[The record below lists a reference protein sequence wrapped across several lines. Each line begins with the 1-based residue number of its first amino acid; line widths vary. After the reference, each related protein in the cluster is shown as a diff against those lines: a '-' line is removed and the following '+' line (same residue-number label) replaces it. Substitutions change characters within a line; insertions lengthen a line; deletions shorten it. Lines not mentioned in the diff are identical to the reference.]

1 MVTFEYAVA
10 LTGSI
15 GTGKSSVVNILLS
28 DGFYVI
34 DADKVAHQILDEQYR
49 PIAKIFGDEVLKDDK
64 VDRKLLGGI
73 VFSDSE
79 KRKELEDL
87 LHPLIYDEIER
98 QAIEQDKLKKPYIID
113 IPLFFEGERYP
124 IERSIVV
131 HTEKEQQLKRLMQR
145 DGYNTEDALK
155 RIATQIDVAE
165 KRKKATY
172 VIDNSGD
179 LDQLQQ
185 ECERV
190 KEEILGD
197 FLFPSRQGRSFFD
210 TRNR

>member
-1 MVTFEYAVA
+1 MAFEYAVV

-15 GTGKSSVVNILLS
+15 ATGKSSVVDFFLR

-34 DADKVAHQILDEQYR
+34 DADKVAHQILDEQYSA
-49 PIAKIFGDEVLKDDK
+49 IAKLFGDDLVKNDK
-64 VDRKLLGGI
+64 VNRKLLGGI
-73 VFSDSE
+73 VFEDSE
-79 KRKELEDL
+79 KRKELEAL

-98 QAIEQDKLKKPYIID
+98 QAVEQDRLKKPYLVD
-113 IPLFFEGERYP
+113 IPLFFEGGRYP

-131 HTEKEQQLKRLMQR
+131 YTTKEQQLKRLMQR

-155 RIATQIDVAE
+155 RIATQLDVEE

-172 VIDNSGD
+172 VIDNTGD
-179 LDQLQQ
+179 MEQLQQ

-197 FLFPSRQGRSFFD
+197 FK
-210 TRNR
+210 

>member
-1 MVTFEYAVA
+1 MAFEYAVV

-15 GTGKSSVVNILLS
+15 ATGKSSVVDFFLR
-28 DGFYVI
+28 DGFHVI
-34 DADKVAHQILDEQYR
+34 DADRVAHQILDEQHR
-49 PIAKIFGDEVLKDDK
+49 SIAKLFGNELVKNDK

-73 VFSDSE
+73 VFEDSE
-79 KRKELEDL
+79 KRKELEAL

-98 QAIEQDKLKKPYIID
+98 QATEQDKLKKPYLVD
-113 IPLFFEGERYP
+113 IPLFFEGGRYP

-131 HTEKEQQLKRLMQR
+131 YTTKEQQLKRLMQR

-155 RIATQIDVAE
+155 RIATQIDVKE

-179 LDQLQQ
+179 LHQLQE

-197 FLFPSRQGRSFFD
+197 FK
-210 TRNR
+210 